1 MQRKRRETE
10 AEIFLFAS
18 ANRSSNLTGTLCHS
32 APLRQKDL
40 LKESLSPL
48 RVLCAPSVSYVTGY
62 PRSRATCATQ
72 AASSASKNS
81 PLRSRLQGPTSQ

>member
-1 MQRKRRETE
+1 MQRKRRETQ

-40 LKESLSPL
+40 LKQSLSPL
-48 RVLCAPSVSYVTGY
+48 RVLCAPSVAGY